1 MIVLRGV
8 VSQIM
13 RVAVEETLD
22 TKCQVASQAD
32 SARTF
37 ELYPH
42 SRASGEGAAAGNV
55 RHRKD
60 LVPGSRH
67 DVPADVLGRKDIEGL
82 PIKDEAC
89 FVMARACELFAM
101 DLAKRSELVLEDGKR
116 PRYFLL
122 LVLSMADPKG
132 MSVIAH
138 AR

>member
-1 MIVLRGV
+1 MIVLRGF

-22 TKCQVASQAD
+22 TKCQVALQAD

-37 ELYPH
+37 ESHPH
-42 SRASGEGAAAGNV
+42 SRASGEGAAAGNF
-55 RHRKD
+55 RHRED

-67 DVPADVLGRKDIEGL
+67 DVPADVLDRKDSGGL

-116 PRYFLL
+116 ARCFLL
-122 LVLSMADPKG
+122 LVLSMANPKG
-132 MSVIAH
+132 MALIAH
-138 AR
+138 AP